1 MNRHYSEEEYLEN
14 VKRLRRY
21 FDRPA
26 VTTDVIVGFPGETE
40 EEFAATRAFLEEVSF
55 YEIHVF
61 KYSVRKGTI
70 AAKMKGQVPE
80 TVKGERSD
88 ILLSLT
94 KAQAWRYRESFS
106 GQEEEV
112 LLEERVLEGTKEYW
126 SGHTKRYV
134 RCLVPAE
141 GDLQAGDLCR
151 VRILAKAPGS
161 EAVFAETV

>member
-1 MNRHYSEEEYLEN
+1 MHPSLKKREKGMDKRKFTVAGDDGNSE
-14 VKRLRRY
+14 K
-21 FDRPA
+21 D
-26 VTTDVIVGFPGETE
+26 
-40 EEFAATRAFLEEVSF
+40 
-55 YEIHVF
+55 
-61 KYSVRKGTI
+61 
-70 AAKMKGQVPE
+70 
-80 TVKGERSD
+80 
-88 ILLSLT
+88 LSLT
-94 KAQAWRYRESFS
+94 QHFKVHQDEESVTSFS